1 MWAAFQF
8 SPFFIYGKAVN
19 GRVLM
24 VPTLAR
30 GQGILVMS
38 NRASLANVLFF
49 LAWQNYFILTWN
61 SFFFPPFWATYLT
74 AFNTLF
80 YGLMVEGC
88 GRCGRGQGIAC
99 QGLVP
104 SLLGP
109 CFCSIF
115 GLWNPGPGSRI
126 ALSFL
131 VSACLMTHMEV
142 RNVLCLLIYSW
153 VLPADCKLP
162 EARACLS
169 PTVRPPPHPGPGTGD
184 TAKNMLAWAWLP
196 APHVLDE

>member
-38 NRASLANVLFF
+38 NRASLANILFF

-88 GRCGRGQGIAC
+88 GRCGRGQGIASRVWYRLCWVLASALFLVYGTQVQDPELLSLFWSLHVSWHTWRLEMCFAYLSTVGSC
-99 QGLVP
+99 QQTVSCLR
-104 SLLGP
+104 
-109 CFCSIF
+109 
-115 GLWNPGPGSRI
+115 PGPVC
-126 ALSFL
+126 LPQ
-131 VSACLMTHMEV
+131 SARPLT
-142 RNVLCLLIYSW
+142 RGLAQGT
-153 VLPADCKLP
+153 LPRTRWPGLDCRLP
-162 EARACLS
+162 
-169 PTVRPPPHPGPGTGD
+169 
-184 TAKNMLAWAWLP
+184 MY
-196 APHVLDE
+196 